1 MNNTSQNINILLV
14 EDDLNLGS
22 LLKDYL
28 SLKNFNVTLCDDG
41 MKGLNEFVN
50 NNFHLCIL
58 DIMLP
63 KKDGF
68 TLAEEIKKI
77 NQNVPIIFLTAKQ
90 MQEDKI
96 KGLKVGAD
104 DYITKPFNS
113 EELLLRINAI
123 LRRVESKND
132 PNETQNFN
140 IGKFHF
146 DYLNRSLKL
155 KDKEIRLTSK
165 EGELLKLLC
174 QNKNHILNRDIALNK
189 IWKTNNYFS
198 ARSMDVYISKL
209 RNYLKQD
216 KNIEIINEHGIG
228 FRFVIRS

>member
-1 MNNTSQNINILLV
+1 MNNSLENINILLV

-41 MKGLNEFVN
+41 MKGINEFTKN
-50 NNFHLCIL
+50 SFHLCIL

-68 TLAEEIKKI
+68 TLAEEIKNM

-96 KGLKVGAD
+96 KGLKIGAD

-123 LRRVESKND
+123 LRRVESKD
-132 PNETQNFN
+132 EFNELQDFT
-140 IGKFHF
+140 IGNYHF
-146 DYLNRSLKL
+146 DYLNRMLEFK
-155 KDKEIRLTSK
+155 KDEKRLTSK
-165 EGELLKLLC
+165 ETELLKLLC
-174 QNKNHILNRDIALNK
+174 QNKNQILNREIALNS
-189 IWKTNNYFS
+189 IWNSNNYFT

-216 KNIEIINEHGIG
+216 DNIEIINEHGVG
-228 FRFVIRS
+228 FRLVVR

>member
-1 MNNTSQNINILLV
+1 MSKNINILLV

-41 MKGLNEFVN
+41 MKGINEFVKN
-50 NNFHLCIL
+50 SFHLCIL

-68 TLAEEIKKI
+68 TLAEEIKNI
-77 NQNVPIIFLTAKQ
+77 NQNIPIIFLTAKQ

-96 KGLKVGAD
+96 KGLKIGAD

-123 LRRVESKND
+123 LRRVETKD
-132 PNETQNFN
+132 ELNEIQNFN
-140 IGKFHF
+140 IGNYHF
-146 DYLNRSLKL
+146 DYLNRSLEFK
-155 KDKEIRLTSK
+155 KDIKRLTSK
-165 EGELLKLLC
+165 
-174 QNKNHILNRDIALNK
+174 
-189 IWKTNNYFS
+189 
-198 ARSMDVYISKL
+198 
-209 RNYLKQD
+209 
-216 KNIEIINEHGIG
+216 
-228 FRFVIRS
+228 